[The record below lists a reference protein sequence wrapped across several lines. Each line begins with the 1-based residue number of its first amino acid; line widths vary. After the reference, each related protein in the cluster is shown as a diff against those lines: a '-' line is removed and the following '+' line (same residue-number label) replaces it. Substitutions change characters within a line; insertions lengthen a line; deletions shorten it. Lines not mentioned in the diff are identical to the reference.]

1 MLMKSPDII
10 SIFAIATSQRPRLM
24 LNMKEV
30 NTQTLGGTNYEGGLG
45 G

>member
-1 MLMKSPDII
+1 
-10 SIFAIATSQRPRLM
+10 M

-45 G
+45 GQERKKWTDEDKRLSFSKL